1 MVDFS
6 DVEAKRQI
14 AESRQEQALGYSA
27 KGQTLADELRKA
39 IGERFAQSD
48 VAKQGAESRT
58 QFLSAAPQAR
68 ADVSGLIQG
77 GAILSPTQQQSIIAS
92 KRGAALAPVMGANV
106 MQEAAFGTLEDLLNA
121 GVNAWNAQSQYQT
134 GMAGLAQQSYTS
146 LLNELIQKSQIE
158 AQQQQTALQQK
169 QFGLTEAAAGREAE
183 LFPLQKEQLAKQ
195 IAQIGVKA
203 PKEPDK
209 YPWTE
214 PYISAGLAGQQVSQ
228 VGNKLASEVQ
238 KQLNQSE
245 ATQKALGTQK
255 QQLEAQKLQQE
266 LNYTNAP
273 WWQRIFM
280 AQP

>member
-58 QFLSAAPQAR
+58 QFLSAATQAR

-183 LFPLQKEQLAKQ
+183 LFPIQKQTAEAQLYKLLHPS
-195 IAQIGVKA
+195 GG
-203 PKEPDK
+203 
-209 YPWTE
+209 
-214 PYISAGLAGQQVSQ
+214 GLTFGQQQ
-228 VGNKLASEVQ
+228 QLLA
-238 KQLNQSE
+238 QSKAGE
-245 ATQKALGTQK
+245 IRQWLATQTNSKDEALQ
-255 QQLEAQKLQQE
+255 
-266 LNYTNAP
+266 
-273 WWQRIFM
+273 
-280 AQP
+280 